1 MSRFLL
7 AGVLL
12 LSPAFAAAG
21 EHGEPPIFNG
31 QHLYAV
37 VNAKK
42 GAKAGDVLWSTP
54 ASAPMK
60 GAFDA
65 LFFQGI
71 IQNKDIVFQASVRE
85 AKGWGPWVDAVLEA
99 SQNGRFWAKIDV
111 AGKPGA
117 LVRLRALSQSGA
129 SGGAEIFAVHAAEIE
144 DEAGGDPG
152 AAPAPEPHMFT
163 DSLLTPVPTPEGP
176 QEPTVLSRADWGA
189 AKAKKPYEAMVP
201 VRISVHHTEGFQAF
215 SKDDAAQ
222 EMRIIQSFHQKG
234 RGWIDIGYHFVIDGS
249 GRIWEGRPLGVIGA
263 HVKDKNDG
271 NVGISLMG
279 DFHPPRNNQPSK
291 AQVDSLVA
299 LMRWLTV
306 QYAIPV
312 DRIKGHRDQEDTSC
326 PGDILYA
333 QLDSIRQ
340 RVAAP
345 PAVAIPS
352 LPTMPT
358 ITSLFDHTVS
368 GLRGAP

>member
-7 AGVLL
+7 ALAIT
-12 LSPAFAAAG
+12 LSPSLIIAG
-21 EHGEPPIFNG
+21 EHGEPPLFNG

-37 VNAKK
+37 VSAKA
-42 GAKAGDVLWSTP
+42 GAKAGEVLWST
-54 ASAPMK
+54 AQSAPMK
-60 GAFDA
+60 AAFDA

-71 IQNKDIVFQASVRE
+71 VQNKDIVFQASVKN
-85 AKGWGPWVDAVLEA
+85 ANGWGPWLDAVLEA
-99 SQNGRFWAKIDV
+99 QPNGRFWAKIDV
-111 AGKPGA
+111 SGKPGD
-117 LVRLRALSQSGA
+117 LVRLRAVSQSGA
-129 SGGAEIFAVHAAEIE
+129 KGDAEIFAVHAAENE
-144 DEAGGDPG
+144 DEPGGQGG
-152 AAPAPEPHMFT
+152 AQETVEPRLFT
-163 DSLLTPVPTPEGP
+163 DTLLTPIPMPAGP
-176 QEPTVLSRADWGA
+176 QEPEVLSRADWGA
-189 AKAKKPYEAMVP
+189 AKAKKPYEPMVP

-222 EMRIIQSFHQKG
+222 EMRSIQSFHQKG
-234 RGWIDIGYHFVIDGS
+234 RGWIDIAYHFLIDGS
-249 GRIWEGRPLGVIGA
+249 GRIWQGRPLGVIGA

-279 DFHPPRNNQPSK
+279 DFHAPRNNHPSK
-291 AQVDSLVA
+291 AQIDSLVA

-306 QYAIPV
+306 QYGIPV

-340 RVAAP
+340 RVAAAP
-345 PAVAIPS
+345 SVALPS
-352 LPTMPT
+352 LPTLPT
-358 ITSLFDHTVS
+358 VTSLFDHAAS